1 MKVAEGLLAE
11 EVAAST
17 ANGYNS
23 AQTRFREYCEETGR
37 EALPAVPGGDLP
49 GHGFGERLGGSC
61 ADGMRQLA
69 HFHRKKFLGVSSPT

>member
-1 MKVAEGLLAE
+1 MAEGLLAE
-11 EVAAST
+11 DVVASAAKGYASPW
-17 ANGYNS
+17 
-23 AQTRFREYCEETGR
+23 TRFKEYCEETGR